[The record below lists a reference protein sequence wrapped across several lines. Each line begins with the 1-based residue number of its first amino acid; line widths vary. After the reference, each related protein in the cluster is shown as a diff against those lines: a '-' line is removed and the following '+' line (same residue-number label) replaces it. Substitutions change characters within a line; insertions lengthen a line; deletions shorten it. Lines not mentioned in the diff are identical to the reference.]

1 MAADIILMGSVTA
14 VAVGLMLEVVEVAT
28 VDAIVVTPSTA
39 IESMLAVV
47 AVEMVCS
54 QGHVPVVADIAVAI
68 TVTGLVLVVTAGLM
82 LEVVEVA
89 PVENK

>member
-1 MAADIILMGSVTA
+1 MGSVTA